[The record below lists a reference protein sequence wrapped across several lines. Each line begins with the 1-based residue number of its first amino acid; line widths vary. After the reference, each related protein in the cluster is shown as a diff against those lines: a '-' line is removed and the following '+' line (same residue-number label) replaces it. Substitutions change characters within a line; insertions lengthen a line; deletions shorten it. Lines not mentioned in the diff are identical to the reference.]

1 MNLDDS
7 QRAVVEIAPDNRQVV
22 VAGPGAGKTEVVA
35 ALVERLVEVEGV
47 DADEGVLVLSFS
59 NAAVFA
65 VERRLRQSGA
75 SLVAVQTMDSLAG
88 EVLHDLAEVETEGLG
103 FDGRIELATRL
114 IADEGWDRL
123 ERIQHLIVDEV
134 QDVVGVRADFLN
146 RVIEALPGDSG
157 FTALGDPAQG
167 IYDFQILPDSKGR
180 PPMSATSSQQLVRSL
195 IDSHGA
201 AERVLHGQY
210 RARSRD
216 AIAAAGLRDRVL
228 LSEGLSAIEDFLARV
243 ARAGQVSDVLAVA
256 RRWPGQ
262 TVFLTENNGQALLV
276 AGEIAATGA
285 SVELRRSADQR
296 VVAGW
301 IARLLA
307 DAPKRTVARPD
318 FDEMISRLGEGIDA
332 DHTWLSLRR
341 LAGGRGTEIDVVRLA
356 SRLKSKR
363 AIPPDFMDDPGAD
376 FVVSTVHRAKGLE
389 FENVVLVDFPLKAWV
404 ERGEP
409 KDESRRRFVAITR
422 AKNLIV
428 RSDGPDDRSLIRVGR
443 GAASRWVIRGRSKW
457 QTFGIEFGVEDLD
470 QSRPGGAD
478 QAAVQAHL
486 RRTIGIG
493 DRLEFRLDPMRSTL
507 DVPSYNV
514 LHGDLAIGRTSIEFG
529 ESLARRVGTRQKS
542 RSPWPE
548 LSGARLESVGT
559 VAGAPQAGTVGR
571 HGLWLAPFAVGMLK
585 MIWKG
590 TDDVKA

>member
-7 QRAVVEIAPDNRQVV
+7 QREVVEISPGDRQVV
-22 VAGPGAGKTEVVA
+22 IAGPGAGKTEVVA
-35 ALVERLVEVEGV
+35 ALVERLVQVEGV
-47 DADEGVLVLSFS
+47 DADDGVLVLSFS

-88 EVLHDLAEVETEGLG
+88 EVLHDLAEFETKGLG
-103 FDGRIELATRL
+103 FDGRVELAARL
-114 IADEGWDRL
+114 IANEGWDRL
-123 ERIQHLIVDEV
+123 ERIKHLIVDEV
-134 QDVVGVRADFLN
+134 QDVVGVRADFLG
-146 RVIEALPGDSG
+146 RVIEALPEDSG

-167 IYDFQILPDSKGR
+167 IYDFQILPDSNGR
-180 PPMSATSSQQLVRSL
+180 QPRSATSSQQLVRNL

-201 AERVLHGQY
+201 AARVLRGQY

-216 AIAAAGLRDRVL
+216 AIAAARLRDQVL
-228 LSEGLSAIEDFLARV
+228 LPEGPSAIEDFLVHV
-243 ARAGQVSDVLAVA
+243 ARAGQVGDVLAAA

-296 VVAGW
+296 VLAGW

-318 FDEMISRLGEGIDA
+318 FEEMISRLGPGIDA
-332 DHTWLSLRR
+332 HRTWLGLRR
-341 LAGGRGTEIDVVRLA
+341 LMGGRGTEIDVLRLA
-356 SRLKSKR
+356 SKLKSQR
-363 AIPPDFMDDPGAD
+363 AVPPDFMDNPGAD

-389 FENVVLVDFPLKAWV
+389 FENVVLVDFPSKPWV

-409 KDESRRRFVAITR
+409 ADESRRRFVAITR

-428 RSDGPDDRSLIRVGR
+428 RSDGPDDRSLSLVSCGP
-443 GAASRWVIRGRSKW
+443 ASRWIVRGRSSW
-457 QTFGIEFGVEDLD
+457 QTFGIELGVNDLD
-470 QSRPGGAD
+470 LSRPGGTD

-486 RRTIGIG
+486 DRAIGIG
-493 DRLEFRLDPMRSTL
+493 DQLEFRLDSMRSTL
-507 DVPSYNV
+507 DIPSYNV
-514 LHGDLAIGRTSIEFG
+514 LHQDLVIARTSVEFG
-529 ESLARRVGTRQKS
+529 ESLARRVRTRHKS
-542 RSPWPE
+542 RSPWPA
-548 LSGARLESVGT
+548 LAGARVESVGT
-559 VAGAPQAGTVGR
+559 VAGAPQSGTVGR

-585 MIWKG
+585 VSWKG